1 MMSPA
6 RRLDDAST
14 TPVST
19 EVAKT
24 VREIEDGDVVVVNRD
39 GRTWLI
45 TDVADV
51 SVSDDDTDRQK
62 KRAVRMQSRR
72 KQETYAA
79 TVALV
84 LVEYPDHKE
93 AAVHVLDA
101 ANRLEKDGVYAVDHV
116 EILNPEPT
124 WVVVQRAGTT
134 DAFHLPA
141 PVPAAR
147 GDALPACGGRPGD
160 VDAEEYRLVSRMAI
174 TPGPQIC
181 RDCARRQRPRELETV
196 VCPDCER
203 NIASGLLQ
211 GPRSQ
216 GVTGLRVECPE
227 SDCSFT
233 GAVDLPAASSGN
245 ADGQDVGGVA

>member
-1 MMSPA
+1 MSPT
-6 RRLDDAST
+6 RRLNNAST
-14 TPVST
+14 KQVSAD
-19 EVAKT
+19 VAKT
-24 VREIEDGDVVVVNRD
+24 VREIGEGDVVVINRD
-39 GRTWLI
+39 GRTWLV
-45 TDVADV
+45 TDVAEV
-51 SVSDDDTDRQK
+51 SVADDDTDRRE
-62 KRAVRMQSRR
+62 KRAVRMQSHRGT
-72 KQETYAA
+72 EPDAA

-84 LVEYPDHKE
+84 LVSYPGHKE

-101 ANRLEKDGVYAVDHV
+101 ANRLEEDSVYAVDHV
-116 EILNPEPT
+116 EILDPEPT

-160 VDAEEYRLVSRMAI
+160 VDPEEYRLVSRTVI

-196 VCPDCER
+196 ACPDCER
-203 NIASGLLQ
+203 NIASGLFQ
-211 GPRSQ
+211 GPRVQ

-233 GAVDLPAASSGN
+233 GLVDLPTVSSDS
-245 ADGQDVGGVA
+245 DGGPEGGVA